1 MQDRRVAVIGMAL
14 RFPGA
19 ETPEQYWRDIVSG
32 ASHVRPFT
40 EAEFAAAGLP
50 RELYRDPDFTGS
62 SALLH
67 GIDGFD
73 AAFFGMSGR
82 EATLTDPQQRLF
94 LECCHHVLEDGGYAG
109 TADRVGVYASTG
121 YRLYSLHSYLA
132 AQIGEASRSED
143 WTAVKQIQVG
153 NYADF
158 TANRAA
164 FRLGLEG
171 PAVNVATA
179 CSSGLVS
186 VHLAAQALLAG
197 EADLM
202 VAGSAA
208 LHLPQVTGHRHVRGS
223 TISPTGTVRAFDA
236 AADGTVGGNGVAA
249 VLLKPLSKAL
259 ADGDTVHAVLLGS
272 AVTNDGA
279 GKAGFAAPG
288 VAGQR
293 DAVLRALDSAGVG
306 ADTIGY
312 LEAHGTGTYKGDPIE
327 FAALTEAFRRHT
339 DRTGFC
345 ALGSTKPAI
354 GHLDSAAGLAGLIK
368 AVLVLRHGTVP
379 PLVNFTRANP
389 LLGVEDSPFVLPR
402 RATAWPAGGG
412 PRRAGVHSIGMG
424 GTNAHVVLEEAP
436 AAPARPPG
444 APAPA
449 LLPLSAQ
456 SPRALEDS
464 ARALRD
470 TLRARP
476 DLTPADVLT
485 TLALGRRHLRHRLV
499 LTAPPG
505 ELPAALDA
513 FLSSRDHRLGLGE
526 EAGGAAGMPGAAG
539 APKTLGAAGSAG
551 GAGTG
556 GEAGTGSGVGIGSR
570 SGPGSWSS
578 SSSWSD
584 TGTVI
589 GGGPAY
595 RTGTVEDGRGLAPA
609 FVFSGQGSGRPGMAA
624 ALAGRFP
631 VVAEVL
637 RECARV
643 HREETGED
651 TFLARLVAGEGPR
664 QWDTAFSQ
672 PAIFALQVAQAR
684 LWRQLGVTPVAVGGH
699 SVGEYAAL
707 CVAGALSVED
717 GMRLLCRRGRLMRD
731 TEPGAMLAVF
741 GPLERVRELLDAVGG
756 ARGAGPAYGRLELA
770 VSNGPAQHVV
780 AGRPGAVEAARAWL
794 AERGEASEPLP
805 VDRAFHTALLDP
817 VLDALR
823 AAAGQV
829 ELRPVRVEF
838 VSGLDG
844 TAHPPG
850 WLPDADHL
858 VRQARRTADFHSVL
872 RTLAPRAVLVE
883 LGHGA
888 PLTALARR
896 AVPDTP
902 CVPTQPRGAVPDG
915 RNALGV
921 SDGLDGLWAAV
932 ARLHCAGAGID
943 WAALLD
949 GCAGRRIPLPGYPF
963 QHRSYWTGPPP
974 HPGPAALSGAAA
986 DHARTNHGSME
997 DGMTEQDVL
1006 KRVLELTARHL
1017 GYEADEVGAGQT
1029 FVGLGAD
1036 SLQLIGMLRQLEG
1049 EFAVRLAV
1057 RDVLEDAGTPELTA
1071 RLITSRMPTPTA
1083 PTAPV
1088 PPAPAAAST
1097 APGLVPPTAPA
1108 SVPLTAPS
1116 LAAPTPPASAA
1127 PTAPGLA
1134 APPAPGFAEP
1144 MAPGLAAPTA
1154 PAPAAPIAPAM
1165 PTPAAPL
1172 TAAAPF
1178 VTAEWPAAAPVYAA
1192 PAPVYAAPAPAEV
1205 PVPVVIPA
1213 PAPEAVTAPGTESPY
1228 AYRAEI
1234 AELRRQIDVLAQ
1246 TQAAMLVQLSEAV
1259 ALLGAERVR

>member
-1 MQDRRVAVIGMAL
+1 MAVIGMAL

-19 ETPEQYWRDIVSG
+19 DTPEQYWRDIVSG
-32 ASHVRPFT
+32 TSHVRPFT
-40 EAEFAAAGLP
+40 DAEFEAAGLP
-50 RELYRDPDFTGS
+50 EELYREPGFTGS

-132 AQIGEASRSED
+132 AQIGAPGSGAD
-143 WTAVKQIQVG
+143 WAEVKQIQVG

-164 FRLGLEG
+164 YRLGLEG

-197 EADLM
+197 DADLM
-202 VAGSAA
+202 VVGSAA

-223 TISPTGTVRAFDA
+223 TISPTGAVRAFDA

-249 VLLKPLSKAL
+249 VLLKPLAKAL

-293 DAVLRALDSAGVG
+293 DAVLGALDRAGVG

-327 FAALTEAFRRHT
+327 FSALTEAFRRHT
-339 DRTGFC
+339 GRTGFC

-368 AVLVLRHGTVP
+368 AVLVLRHATVP
-379 PLVNFTRANP
+379 PLVNLTRPHP

-402 RATAWPAGGG
+402 RASPWAADG

-424 GTNAHVVLEEAP
+424 GTNAHVILEEAP
-436 AAPARPPG
+436 PAPARTPG
-444 APAPA
+444 APVPG

-470 TLRARP
+470 TLRRRP
-476 DLTPADVLT
+476 DLDPADVLT
-485 TLALGRRHLRHRLV
+485 TLGLGRRHLRHRLV
-499 LTAPPG
+499 VTAPRG
-505 ELPAALDA
+505 DVAGALDA
-513 FLSSRDHRLGLGE
+513 FLTDSARTGSR
-526 EAGGAAGMPGAAG
+526 AG
-539 APKTLGAAGSAG
+539 AS
-551 GAGTG
+551 TG
-556 GEAGTGSGVGIGSR
+556 NA
-570 SGPGSWSS
+570 
-578 SSSWSD
+578 
-584 TGTVI
+584 
-589 GGGPAY
+589 AY
-595 RTGTVEDGRGLAPA
+595 RTGTVEADRVVVPA

-631 VVAEVL
+631 VVAETL

-651 TFLARLVAGEGPR
+651 TFLERLVDGAGPR
-664 QWDTAFSQ
+664 QWDTAFAQ
-672 PAIFALQVAQAR
+672 PAIFALQVAQVR
-684 LWRQLGVTPVAVGGH
+684 LWRQLGVEPSAVAGH

-707 CVAGALSVED
+707 YAAGALSAED
-717 GMRLLCRRGRLMRD
+717 GMRLLCVRGRLMQD

-741 GPLERVRELLDAVGG
+741 SPLERVRELLDTLGRPEGG
-756 ARGAGPAYGRLELA
+756 EPAYGRLELA

-780 AGRPGAVEAARAWL
+780 AGRPQAVEAARAWL
-794 AERGEASEPLP
+794 AVRGEASEPLP

-817 VLDALR
+817 MLDAWR
-823 AAAGQV
+823 AAAEKT
-829 ELRPVRVEF
+829 ELRPVRTEF

-850 WLPDADHL
+850 WLPDAGYL
-858 VRQARRTADFHSVL
+858 VRQARRTADFHAVL
-872 RTLAPRAVLVE
+872 RTLAARPVLVE

-888 PLTALARR
+888 PLSALAHR
-896 AVPDTP
+896 AVPGTP
-902 CVPTQPRGAVPDG
+902 CLPTQQQGSGP
-915 RNALGV
+915 
-921 SDGLDGLWAAV
+921 DGLWAAV
-932 ARLHCAGAGID
+932 AGLHCAGAGID
-943 WAALLD
+943 WTALLD
-949 GCAGRRIPLPGYPF
+949 GCAGRRIPLPTYPF

-974 HPGPAALSGAAA
+974 HPGPAARSGSTA
-986 DHARTNHGSME
+986 DPAHENEGSME

-1006 KRVLELTARHL
+1006 ERVRELTARHL
-1017 GYEADEVGAGQT
+1017 GYAVDEVGAGQT
-1029 FVGLGAD
+1029 FIGLGAD
-1036 SLQLIGMLRQLEG
+1036 SLQLIGLLRQLEG
-1049 EFAVRLAV
+1049 EFGVRIAV

-1071 RLITSRMPTPTA
+1071 RLIASRRG
-1083 PTAPV
+1083 
-1088 PPAPAAAST
+1088 AA
-1097 APGLVPPTAPA
+1097 
-1108 SVPLTAPS
+1108 
-1116 LAAPTPPASAA
+1116 
-1127 PTAPGLA
+1127 
-1134 APPAPGFAEP
+1134 
-1144 MAPGLAAPTA
+1144 
-1154 PAPAAPIAPAM
+1154 APAAPASAPR
-1165 PTPAAPL
+1165 PAPL

-1178 VTAEWPAAAPVYAA
+1178 VTAARSVAVPGATEP
-1192 PAPVYAAPAPAEV
+1192 APAPAPAPAV
-1205 PVPVVIPA
+1205 PVAVSAPA
-1213 PAPEAVTAPGTESPY
+1213 PAPAPAAAAVPVPALTAESASVA
-1228 AYRAEI
+1228 AYRSEL

-1259 ALLGAERVR
+1259 ALLGAERAR